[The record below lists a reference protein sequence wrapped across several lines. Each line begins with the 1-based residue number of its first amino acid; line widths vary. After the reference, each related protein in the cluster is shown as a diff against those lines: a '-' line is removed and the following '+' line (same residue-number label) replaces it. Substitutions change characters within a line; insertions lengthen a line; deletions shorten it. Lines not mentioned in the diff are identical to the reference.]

1 MVGVFTAKTKEGEKV
16 ARREG
21 VHGQPEVE
29 PRATVAWPIFA
40 AAAMRRFILTPLRWL
55 GASIFWG
62 IVVTALWVLLLKVAD
77 PPVTMVMAEQAH
89 EQESFARTW
98 KDLDEMSLWMPLAV
112 IASED
117 QKFMDHHGF
126 DMEALEKAWAEYDK
140 PTRRKKLKGA
150 SSLSQQTAK
159 NVFLWDGR
167 TLLRKGCEAWFTI
180 LIETFWSKE
189 RILEVYLN
197 VAETGKGRFGAEAAA
212 QGCFGKSAAKL
223 SQREAALIAVQL
235 PSPRR
240 YSCKR
245 PGPFTTR
252 RAAWVVRNI
261 NNLGNVL
268 DPAVRAKNTK
278 AREEKEARKARRKKK
293 VVSHGPVRATPRTRA
308 LTAQH
313 KDLRWQNLDRF
324 GLPRAATLAVT
335 CAQRMSVQ
343 PSAMAAASSRG
354 GFATKRSSDL
364 SSLSD
369 PLII

>member
-1 MVGVFTAKTKEGEKV
+1 
-16 ARREG
+16 
-21 VHGQPEVE
+21 
-29 PRATVAWPIFA
+29 
-40 AAAMRRFILTPLRWL
+40 MRRFVLTPLRWL
-55 GASIFWG
+55 GAAAFWS
-62 IVVTALWVLLLKVAD
+62 VVVSVLWVLLLKVAD
-77 PPVTMVMAEQAH
+77 PPVTMVMAEQAN

-98 KDLDEMSLWMPLAV
+98 KDLDEISLWMPLAV

-126 DMEALEKAWAEYDK
+126 DMEALEKAWADYDK

-180 LIETFWSKE
+180 LIEVFWSKE

-212 QGCFGKSAAKL
+212 QGCFGKAAAKL

-268 DPAVRAKNTK
+268 DPAVREKNTK

-293 VVSHGPVRATPRTRA
+293 VAERPAYHPGSRAGMSTPRPSGQAPQSLLAMTCASAGVQAYRLGSPLPTWPRTSSRATKERSDPARSMR
-308 LTAQH
+308 
-313 KDLRWQNLDRF
+313 
-324 GLPRAATLAVT
+324 LPR
-335 CAQRMSVQ
+335 S
-343 PSAMAAASSRG
+343 P
-354 GFATKRSSDL
+354 DL
-364 SSLSD
+364 L
-369 PLII
+369 

>member
-1 MVGVFTAKTKEGEKV
+1 
-16 ARREG
+16 
-21 VHGQPEVE
+21 
-29 PRATVAWPIFA
+29 
-40 AAAMRRFILTPLRWL
+40 MRRFILTPLRWL

-62 IVVTALWVLLLKVAD
+62 IVVSALWVLLLKVAD
-77 PPVTMVMAEQAH
+77 PPVTMVMAEQAR
-89 EQESFARTW
+89 EQEEFSRKW

-117 QKFMDHHGF
+117 QKFMDHNGF

-140 PTRRKKLKGA
+140 PARRKKLKGA

-212 QGCFGKSAAKL
+212 QGCFGKPATQL

-278 AREEKEARKARRKKK
+278 ARDEKEARKARRKKK
-293 VVSHGPVRATPRTRA
+293 KVACAITDQRSALRPANTCLSPGACPERMGEVGLRCMTYDRTVCTTERSHAGGSGRVRRA
-308 LTAQH
+308 
-313 KDLRWQNLDRF
+313 
-324 GLPRAATLAVT
+324 
-335 CAQRMSVQ
+335 
-343 PSAMAAASSRG
+343 RG
-354 GFATKRSSDL
+354 CLSPLEGGRGMNDPWALNL
-364 SSLSD
+364 SSHH
-369 PLII
+369 LII